1 MTEQEIAIRS
11 DASYLIVKAIL
22 VSHKRF
28 EIYHKS
34 AARNIPDVIETIIAR
49 LLFVSVSMCH

>member
-1 MTEQEIAIRS
+1 MQTRASRKMTEQEIAIRS

-34 AARNIPDVIETIIAR
+34 AARNIPDVTETIIAR
-49 LLFVSVSMCH
+49 

>member
-1 MTEQEIAIRS
+1 MTEQEIAISS
-11 DASYLIVKAIL
+11 DASYLVVKAIL

-34 AARNIPDVIETIIAR
+34 AARNITDVTETIIAR
-49 LLFVSVSMCH
+49 